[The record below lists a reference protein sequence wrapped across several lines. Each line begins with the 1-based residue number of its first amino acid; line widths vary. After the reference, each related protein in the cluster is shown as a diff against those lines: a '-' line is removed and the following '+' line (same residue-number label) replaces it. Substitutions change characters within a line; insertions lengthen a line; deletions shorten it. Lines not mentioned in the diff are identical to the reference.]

1 MYRLSKLKIT
11 ISGILIIIKL
21 IMYSYITIMKT
32 LRQNYS
38 ELETRWVAWPYYT
51 PNSRGRSRNFRMVG
65 LYD

>member
-21 IMYSYITIMKT
+21 IMYSYITIMKI

-38 ELETRWVAWPYYT
+38 ELETRWVAWTYYT
-51 PNSRGRSRNFRMVG
+51 PNSRGGSRNFRMVG